1 MYVLLISIFCLQHDF
16 SGLTELKI
24 GGVLYI
30 LGVVFFK
37 ADGKIPCAHAIWHI
51 FVVMAAAVHYYA
63 ILNYL
68 YPTVVTQGS
77 NP

>member
-1 MYVLLISIFCLQHDF
+1 MLLESTFSFQHEF

-24 GGVLYI
+24 GGLFYI

-68 YPTVVTQGS
+68 YPTVATQDS

>member
-1 MYVLLISIFCLQHDF
+1 
-16 SGLTELKI
+16 LTELKI
-24 GGVLYI
+24 GGLLYI

-51 FVVMAAAVHYYA
+51 FVVMAAGVHYYA

-68 YPTVVTQGS
+68 YPRAMIQDS